1 MFNLQEFGLK
11 SQNINI
17 AVSVHIS
24 IPVKT
29 FFTITFDKFED
40 EVRKH

>member
-1 MFNLQEFGLK
+1 MLNLQEFGLK

-29 FFTITFDKFED
+29 FFTIDKFED